1 MTNKSS
7 ITYIIIGVLVGIS
20 LYHFITLRIDIFQWS
35 VVDRLVYV
43 LILATFGALGY
54 VVGRQLSSNE

>member
-7 ITYIIIGVLVGIS
+7 ITYVIIGVLVGIS

-35 VVDRLVYV
+35 AIDRLVYIS
-43 LILATFGALGY
+43 ILAIFGALGY
-54 VVGRQLSSNE
+54 VVGQVFSTE

>member
-7 ITYIIIGVLVGIS
+7 ITYVIIGVLVGIS

-35 VVDRLVYV
+35 VIDRLVYIS
-43 LILATFGALGY
+43 ILEIFGALGY
-54 VVGRQLSSNE
+54 VIGQVFSTE

>member
-7 ITYIIIGVLVGIS
+7 ITYVIIGVLVGIS

-35 VVDRLVYV
+35 VIDRLVYIS
-43 LILATFGALGY
+43 ILEIFGALGY
-54 VVGRQLSSNE
+54 VVGQVFSTE